1 MGLFDYV
8 RCEYPLP
15 GNPPECAA
23 TANFQT
29 KDLTCYMQQ
38 YVITADG
45 SLVCESDKEDLTAF
59 TGVVDLDWSNVTSVG
74 PGTYT
79 ANGEDAQYLEYKV
92 TFVNGGVADFKE
104 INNSREPAA
113 KRKIRQWTPLTPE
126 QKKAIEERR
135 AEKLIG
141 HTLVIWWGGNLTN
154 PYRAVVIAENERELV
169 VRIAEEAKMKDG
181 VVLKSIGEFETIHRS
196 DRDRCFFDSMEDG
209 QAYED
214 KRKYDWEAEKKEY
227 EDEIRAKKV
236 AG

>member
-29 KDLTCYMQQ
+29 KDLTCYLEQ

-45 SLVCESDKEDLTAF
+45 RLVHESGDEDHSIF
-59 TGVVDLDWSNVTSVG
+59 TGTIDLDWSNITSTG
-74 PGTYT
+74 PGVYT
-79 ANGEDAQYLEYKV
+79 ANGEDAQYLEYRC
-92 TFVNGGVADFKE
+92 TFIAGKVADFKE
-104 INNSREPAA
+104 VNNSREPAA
-113 KRKIRQWTPLTPE
+113 KRKIRQWTPLTAE
-126 QKKAIEERR
+126 QKKQIENRR
-135 AEKLIG
+135 AEKLLG
-141 HTLVIWWGGNLTN
+141 RTLIIWWGGNLTN
-154 PYRAVVIAENERELV
+154 PYRAVVIAENKRELV
-169 VRIAEEAKMKDG
+169 VRVEQEAKMKDG
-181 VVLKSIGEFETIHRS
+181 TVIKNIGEFETIHRS

-214 KRKYDWEAEKKEY
+214 KRKSDWEAEKKEY
-227 EDEIRAKKV
+227 EDEIRAKTL